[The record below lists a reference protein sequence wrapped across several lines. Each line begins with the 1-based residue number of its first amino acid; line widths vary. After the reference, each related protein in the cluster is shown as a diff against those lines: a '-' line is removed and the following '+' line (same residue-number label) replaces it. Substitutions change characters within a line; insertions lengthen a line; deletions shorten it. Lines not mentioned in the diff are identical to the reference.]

1 MDIEKMSLD
10 ELIDLNRR
18 VVGRIEYLHGLKTR
32 SQLDR
37 FEIGDRV
44 GFQNE
49 GRMVEGTVV
58 RVNRKTLSVK
68 TKEGSWNIPP
78 RFVTRLPASSD
89 ADTNSAPVFSQF
101 DKKGW
106 SNN

>member
-10 ELIDLNRR
+10 ELIDLNKR
-18 VVGRIEYLHGLKTR
+18 VIRRIEYLHGLKTR

-49 GRMVEGTVV
+49 GRTVEGTVI

-68 TKEGSWNIPP
+68 TKEGSWNVPP
-78 RFVTRLPASSD
+78 RFVTRISPTSNATNAPPTFLPIE
-89 ADTNSAPVFSQF
+89 
-101 DKKGW
+101 KKGW
-106 SNN
+106 STN

>member
-10 ELIDLNRR
+10 ELVGLNRR
-18 VVGRIEYLHGLKTR
+18 VVQRIEYLHSMKTR

-37 FEIGDRV
+37 FEVGDRV

-49 GRMVEGTVV
+49 GRTVEGTVI

-78 RFVTRLPASSD
+78 RFVTKITASSN
-89 ADTNSAPVFSQF
+89 AANSTPTFSQF
-101 DKKGW
+101 EKKEW
-106 SNN
+106 RNN

>member
-10 ELIDLNRR
+10 ELVDLNRR
-18 VVGRIEYLHGLKTR
+18 VIQRIEYLHGLKTR

-37 FEIGDRV
+37 FEVGDRV

-49 GRMVEGTVV
+49 GQTVERAVI

-68 TKEGSWNIPP
+68 TKEGSWNVHP
-78 RFVTRLPASSD
+78 RFVTKINPSANAASSPPSHLQ
-89 ADTNSAPVFSQF
+89 AEM
-101 DKKGW
+101 KG
-106 SNN
+106 